1 MTQHFFSSV
10 VLTSVGFQWKFRD
23 DFSRI
28 KCIVLNLVVILF
40 DGKSEE
46 NFTIL
51 AGISCTKSTI
61 ETIEQG
67 GCFKLTSKSP
77 EQCQCYC

>member
-1 MTQHFFSSV
+1 MA
-10 VLTSVGFQWKFRD
+10 
-23 DFSRI
+23 
-28 KCIVLNLVVILF
+28 NL
-40 DGKSEE
+40 E

-51 AGISCTKSTI
+51 ASISCTKSTI
-61 ETIEQG
+61 ETVEQG